1 MALWRRLAGAL
12 VQASVEES
20 PGGAFFRVLC
30 ASRGGMILYLP
41 PRGDGP
47 RVRYT
52 EGIVAKINVEEVRYV
67 AALARLDLAPAEEG
81 RLTGQLN
88 AILEFM
94 DQLAEVD
101 TAGIEPTSHVLPLT
115 NVMREDVVLPGLS
128 NAEAL
133 ANAPAAEQG
142 HFAVPKIIE

>member
-1 MALWRRLAGAL
+1 M
-12 VQASVEES
+12 
-20 PGGAFFRVLC
+20 
-30 ASRGGMILYLP
+30 
-41 PRGDGP
+41 
-47 RVRYT
+47 
-52 EGIVAKINVEEVRYV
+52 AKINVEQVRYV
-67 AALARLDLAPAEEG
+67 AALARLDLASAEEG

-101 TAGIEPTSHVLPLT
+101 TAGVEPTSHVLPLT
-115 NVMREDVVLPGLS
+115 NVMRDDVVHGCLS